1 VGAQNGILL
10 AWVLIPGI
18 LLAICFLTMKW
29 YPLAGEHWNA
39 TKKAL
44 AEKHRE
50 KERLYLEK
58 LGYKTD

>member
-1 VGAQNGILL
+1 M

-18 LLAICFLTMKW
+18 LLALCFLTMKW

-39 TKKAL
+39 VKKAL
-44 AEKHRE
+44 ADKHRE

-58 LGYKTD
+58 MGYKSD